1 MNITTPKKY
10 EAYIE
15 EVEGTQHLLALK
27 TKQRGNRM
35 MMTRMSED
43 LLEEVSAVAHT
54 IGMYNSEFAR
64 MSLLRSIDYHKKVEV
79 PYLRECGQL

>member
-1 MNITTPKKY
+1 
-10 EAYIE
+10 
-15 EVEGTQHLLALK
+15 
-27 TKQRGNRM
+27 M

-54 IGMYNSEFAR
+54 LGMYNSEFAR